1 MATTAK
7 SRKSSAPTSLY
18 TAPTETRS
26 IYELCQG
33 TSLTIQIIK
42 NNVIAKSGNQRKKMR
57 YSPYAESIW
66 KEKQTDVEAMQIE
79 PIVIEGELVVP
90 ANDTLK
96 TEFLDKHPD
105 NEANGGNIFRK
116 RNLGVIAD
124 KGIEKTE
131 FITKVQMRIITSATD
146 PNLQED
152 LRAVGRAMGFTAS
165 SNNPDLK
172 YLKQD
177 LFDFIEAN
185 PYQHSL
191 KVHSKFDD
199 PVSKTISDIKL
210 AVLMGEL
217 VYNSSSNVVKWA
229 GHKDVITVIASGK
242 DWEKELAAF
251 LLSPEGFDYKK
262 ELDSI
267 IASRK

>member
-1 MATTAK
+1 MATTARG
-7 SRKSSAPTSLY
+7 RKPSAPTSLY
-18 TAPTETRS
+18 TAPTETKS

-33 TSLTIQIIK
+33 TKLTIQIIK
-42 NNVIAKSGNQRKKMR
+42 NNVIALDGKTRRKMR

-66 KEKQTDVEAMQIE
+66 KDKQTDVEAMQIE

-90 ANDTLK
+90 TSDTLK
-96 TEFLDKHPD
+96 NEFLDRHPD
-105 NEANGGNIFRK
+105 NEANGGKIFRK
-116 RNLGVIAD
+116 RDLGFIAD

-131 FITKVQMRIITSATD
+131 FVAKVQMRIITSATD
-146 PNLQED
+146 PKLQED

-165 SNNPDLK
+165 ANNPDLK
-172 YLKQD
+172 FLKQD
-177 LFDFIEAN
+177 LFAFIDAN
-185 PYQHSL
+185 PYQHAL
-191 KVHSKFDD
+191 KVHDKFDD

-210 AVLMGEL
+210 AVDMGEL
-217 VYNSSSNVVKWA
+217 VYNSSSNIVKWA
-229 GHKDVITVIASGK
+229 GHKDVITVIPSGK
-242 DWEKELAAF
+242 DWDKELAAF